1 MFFFQVVDFRRTW
14 ITDREVSCLNK
25 VETLRE
31 LYLEAPEGE
40 RGGTIISDVAVTAF
54 GGSEEVWNRMGY
66 LVLIMSHNGGVVSS
80 ALQVLELCNYTYV
93 TNTSLRHCASCLK
106 HIKRVNVK
114 GTSCTQ
120 EGVLKF
126 KAERPDVVIVSNF
139 DLELD
144 IPHNS
149 LDNT

>member
-1 MFFFQVVDFRRTW
+1 M
-14 ITDREVSCLNK
+14 NK

-31 LYLEAPEGE
+31 LYLEAPVGD
-40 RGGTIISDVAVTAF
+40 RGDMLITDVAVTAF

-66 LVLIMSHNGGVVSS
+66 LVLMMPHMIGVVSS
-80 ALQVLELCNYTYV
+80 ALEVLELCNYTYV

-120 EGVLKF
+120 EGVLKL
-126 KAERPDVVIVSNF
+126 KSERPDVVIVSNF

-144 IPHNS
+144 APHNS